1 MRGGYGAQRVVDLL
15 DWAALAQA
23 TPKLLVGFSDVT
35 ALHQAFAARLGV
47 ATVLGPVLTSIAE
60 ADTTTRDATRGLLL
74 EGRTTEVTGTT
85 VVAGSTDGAL
95 VGGNLTVL
103 ATSAGT
109 PLTHAATDSIAVL
122 EDVGEAPYRLD
133 RSITQLLRAG
143 WFDGVRGIVCGHFSD
158 CGDPAVV
165 RALLVDRLG
174 ALGVPLVLDAPVG
187 HERTNLPLPLGV
199 RARLDADPAGVGRLS
214 VPD

>member
-1 MRGGYGAQRVVDLL
+1 M
-15 DWAALAQA
+15 
-23 TPKLLVGFSDVT
+23 
-35 ALHQAFAARLGV
+35 
-47 ATVLGPVLTSIAE
+47 
-60 ADTTTRDATRGLLL
+60 
-74 EGRTTEVTGTT
+74 
-85 VVAGSTDGAL
+85 
-95 VGGNLTVL
+95 
-103 ATSAGT
+103 
-109 PLTHAATDSIAVL
+109 L

-165 RALLVDRLG
+165 RALLVERLG

-214 VPD
+214 VPG